1 MSINKKKV
9 LPTTIMFLVIV
20 GVIVSFKSAFGADN
34 TLVGVAGVTAAL
46 SLMGT
51 DYTIN
56 PIKNTLYFIGIE
68 VGLGIAAHIAS
79 TNAILGLI
87 ITFVVIFSILYTFTY
102 NTKKPTYVA
111 FTLGYLFMLYTP
123 VSIKELPTRLVGL
136 AFCGLAIMALQ
147 MLANKNKLQKE
158 TKSTIKSSI
167 KSINEQIDLM
177 INNEKLDIVNALNND
192 TYKNIKNIVS
202 GIYKR
207 IDKNI
212 ELPTNIMESFFMCN
226 FLESINLTLGKI
238 RNDKNFDKGYEESL
252 NKIKTILNDIE
263 KFSQEQM
270 TNDEIIKSIINYL
283 QENKEINS
291 KHYLTYE
298 LQDAAS
304 ILKYDLEAIK
314 NESIEN
320 VHKKYFT
327 KDILNNLNE
336 LKNNMHKDSLK
347 FTFALRGAIVTGLG
361 VFVVS
366 AFNLEYGKWLV
377 FSLSS
382 IVQPYLEASKT
393 KGKERIIGTIIGL
406 ILFEILFSIVKDP
419 SGRTMIILIVG
430 YTSNYQT
437 VYKNQMICNTI
448 SALGAAAMTA
458 NMGTV
463 SINRIIFVLIGTGL
477 AILAN
482 NLILPYKM
490 SDITKK
496 EVNKIIKLNE
506 EILTKLYNLGRSNL
520 ILDDEVK
527 EMLIVNEL
535 AIKKVDAN
543 NATLL
548 SKNID
553 DFLYNQRIFSNEL
566 RFLINN
572 VKQLKKISK
581 TELELCYDIDLL
593 LNKQNSKEDT
603 VEFLNNINESAK
615 KLILID
621 VLELK
626 DNILN
631 SKQIS
636 KCITQEL

>member
-1 MSINKKKV
+1 
-9 LPTTIMFLVIV
+9 
-20 GVIVSFKSAFGADN
+20 
-34 TLVGVAGVTAAL
+34 
-46 SLMGT
+46 
-51 DYTIN
+51 
-56 PIKNTLYFIGIE
+56 
-68 VGLGIAAHIAS
+68 
-79 TNAILGLI
+79 
-87 ITFVVIFSILYTFTY
+87 
-102 NTKKPTYVA
+102 
-111 FTLGYLFMLYTP
+111 
-123 VSIKELPTRLVGL
+123 
-136 AFCGLAIMALQ
+136 
-147 MLANKNKLQKE
+147 
-158 TKSTIKSSI
+158 
-167 KSINEQIDLM
+167 
-177 INNEKLDIVNALNND
+177 
-192 TYKNIKNIVS
+192 
-202 GIYKR
+202 
-207 IDKNI
+207 
-212 ELPTNIMESFFMCN
+212 
-226 FLESINLTLGKI
+226 
-238 RNDKNFDKGYEESL
+238 
-252 NKIKTILNDIE
+252 
-263 KFSQEQM
+263 
-270 TNDEIIKSIINYL
+270 
-283 QENKEINS
+283 
-291 KHYLTYE
+291 
-298 LQDAAS
+298 
-304 ILKYDLEAIK
+304 
-314 NESIEN
+314 
-320 VHKKYFT
+320 
-327 KDILNNLNE
+327 
-336 LKNNMHKDSLK
+336 
-347 FTFALRGAIVTGLG
+347 
-361 VFVVS
+361 
-366 AFNLEYGKWLV
+366 
-377 FSLSS
+377 
-382 IVQPYLEASKT
+382 ASKT